1 MPWELWSFPE
11 KTGTPTS
18 TNRFAQAFAA
28 TFVAV
33 CMAASPP
40 ISISGGNAMTR
51 LWRRLGVA
59 VCMAGVVAVALWTA
73 PGAGAEEWTYEAYS
87 RAVAAS
93 GRSMDISQK
102 TFDQIQEKRAK
113 ALASIE
119 KYLTSRFG
127 AADPEVLRAFREVP
141 REYFHFN
148 YQSGRGMAA
157 SAYEIPAKPW
167 GIGFGSALS
176 DYLGQAYMTQLAGAK
191 SSDVVL
197 EIGTGSG
204 FQISLFS
211 RIAREV
217 YSIEIIEP
225 LGEGVGKIFAPLGYA
240 NVHTRVG
247 DGYFGWPEVAEGFDI
262 IMLTCAAQYASPE
275 LLKQLKPGGRLIIP
289 IGQPFKKGQFLYV
302 FTKDAE
308 GKVHS
313 KKDMGVYFIPMTG
326 EIQKHKKGK

>member
-1 MPWELWSFPE
+1 MKKSWLWIKRAAAMAVMLGMAFVPE
-11 KTGTPTS
+11 ARG
-18 TNRFAQAFAA
+18 
-28 TFVAV
+28 
-33 CMAASPP
+33 
-40 ISISGGNAMTR
+40 
-51 LWRRLGVA
+51 
-59 VCMAGVVAVALWTA
+59 
-73 PGAGAEEWTYEAYS
+73 EDWTYEAYT
-87 RAVAAS
+87 RAVQES

-102 TFDQIQEKRAK
+102 TFDKVQGKREK
-113 ALASIE
+113 ALEAIE

-141 REYFHFN
+141 REYFHHN
-148 YQSGRGMAA
+148 YQSGRGMA
-157 SAYEIPAKPW
+157 SVAYEIPAKPW
-167 GIGFGSALS
+167 GIGYGSALS
-176 DYLGQAYMTQLAGAK
+176 DYLGQAYMTQLAGVK

-247 DGYFGWPEVAEGFDI
+247 DGYFGWPEVEEGFDV

-275 LLKQLKPGGRLIIP
+275 LLKQLKPGGKLIIP

-326 EIQKHKKGK
+326 EIQKHKQEKK

>member
-127 AADPEVLRAFREVP
+127 AVRP
-141 REYFHFN
+141 
-148 YQSGRGMAA
+148 SGARQPNKK
-157 SAYEIPAKPW
+157 SIRLEK
-167 GIGFGSALS
+167 
-176 DYLGQAYMTQLAGAK
+176 TQLP
-191 SSDVVL
+191 D
-197 EIGTGSG
+197 
-204 FQISLFS
+204 
-211 RIAREV
+211 
-217 YSIEIIEP
+217 
-225 LGEGVGKIFAPLGYA
+225 APWTE
-240 NVHTRVG
+240 H
-247 DGYFGWPEVAEGFDI
+247 
-262 IMLTCAAQYASPE
+262 
-275 LLKQLKPGGRLIIP
+275 
-289 IGQPFKKGQFLYV
+289 
-302 FTKDAE
+302 
-308 GKVHS
+308 
-313 KKDMGVYFIPMTG
+313 
-326 EIQKHKKGK
+326 